1 MLELYT
7 PGHSVIHRMRA
18 GMKLLLLAGAG
29 TLLFL
34 IREPWILSLALSAA
48 VGMYFLGGLGLKKAW
63 GQVKPV
69 AVLLVLILLA
79 QGYFN
84 SWLIGVIVTLRFA
97 CLLLFA
103 GLLTL
108 TTKVSDMIAGLEHGL
123 KYVAPLGLNAA
134 KTSLAIALALR
145 FIPEMARITGEV
157 REAQKLRGLERSL
170 IALAIPVITR
180 LLKMS
185 DDIADAIDARGFDAR

>member
-1 MLELYT
+1 MLELYA
-7 PGHSVIHRMRA
+7 PGDSLLHRTRA
-18 GMKLLLLAGAG
+18 GIKLILLAVAG
-29 TLLFL
+29 TVVFL
-34 IREPWILSLALSAA
+34 IRDPLILSLVLGGA
-48 VGMYFLGGLGLKKAW
+48 VAVYVLNGLGLSKAW
-63 GQVKPV
+63 AQIKPV
-69 AVLLVLILLA
+69 AVILVLILLA

-84 SWLIGVIVTLRFA
+84 SWLIGAIVTLRFA
-97 CLLLFA
+97 SLLLFA

-108 TTKVSDMIAGLEHGL
+108 TTKVSDMIAGLEYGL
-123 KYVAPLGLNAA
+123 SFLAPLGVNQA
-134 KTSLAIALALR
+134 KASLAIALALR

-185 DDIADAIDARGFDAR
+185 DDIADAIDARGFDGR